1 MTLSIYSATVPVLAR
16 QLSALLG
23 ILDKAEAYAAAKKFE
38 ADVFVQDRLVP
49 DMLPLKFQICSA
61 TDHAKFIAARLSGKT
76 APVWADDEKTF
87 ADLKARLQKGIDYL
101 KTFTSADLQGGD
113 DRDVTVRI
121 GGQERTIKGER
132 YVLDR
137 ALPNFY
143 FHVTTA
149 YAILRKGG
157 VPIGKGDFLA

>member
-16 QLSALLG
+16 QLSAWLG

-38 ADVFVQDRLVP
+38 ADVFVQDRLAP

-101 KTFTSADLQGGD
+101 KTFTSADLEGGD

>member
-1 MTLSIYSATVPVLAR
+1 MTLSIYSATVPVLTR
-16 QLSALLG
+16 QLAALLA
-23 ILDKAEAYAAAKKFE
+23 ILDKAEAYATEKKFDV
-38 ADVFVQDRLVP
+38 DVFVQDRLAP
-49 DMLPLKFQICSA
+49 DMLPLKFQISSA
-61 TDHAKFIAARLSGKT
+61 SDHAKFIVARLSGK
-76 APVWADDEKTF
+76 APPVWPDDEKTF
-87 ADLKARLQKGIDYL
+87 ADLKGRVRKALDYL
-101 KTFTSADLQGGD
+101 KTFGPADLEGGD
-113 DRDVTVRI
+113 DRDLTIRM
-121 GGQERTIKGER
+121 GGQERVVKGEK